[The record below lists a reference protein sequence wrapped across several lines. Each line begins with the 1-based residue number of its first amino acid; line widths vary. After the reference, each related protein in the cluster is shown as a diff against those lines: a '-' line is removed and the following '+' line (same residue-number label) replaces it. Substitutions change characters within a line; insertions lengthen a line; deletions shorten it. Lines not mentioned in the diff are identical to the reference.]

1 MIVGAVPLGGTLSAG
16 GVPEYPQANREM
28 LIPIS
33 NAHRS
38 KLLGFL
44 KWQTSLIRY
53 KSNTEDSGAPANA
66 RLRATLYQGVGKF
79 TLASSSTKTQSL
91 ELGAVKLWVPL
102 LGNVPMLVA
111 APVDGLYHHA

>member
-1 MIVGAVPLGGTLSAG
+1 MQEGRRSEGLDLLTETPGRRRAISADSGAFA
-16 GVPEYPQANREM
+16 Q
-28 LIPIS
+28 
-33 NAHRS
+33 
-38 KLLGFL
+38 F
-44 KWQTSLIRY
+44 
-53 KSNTEDSGAPANA
+53 SNTEDSGAPANA

-111 APVDGLYHHA
+111 APVEGLNHHA